1 MKTYAFYLS
10 DIAVNVY
17 DKKTLTAEKTKQ
29 LKAEGFHKMPFEA
42 KAENE
47 ALATDLMFMHFKEN
61 HESLKEFTT
70 DYCIS
75 STIFASLYM
84 LNA

>member
-1 MKTYAFYLS
+1 MKAYEFYLS

-17 DKKTLTAEKTKQ
+17 EKKTLTAEQLKQ

-47 ALATDLMFMHFKEN
+47 ADATDQMFTHFREN
-61 HESLKEFTT
+61 RESLDEFTK
-70 DYCIS
+70 DYLIT
-75 STIFASLYM
+75 STIFALI
-84 LNA
+84 

>member
-1 MKTYAFYLS
+1 MKAYEFYLS

-17 DKKTLTAEKTKQ
+17 EKKTLTAEQLKH

-47 ALATDLMFMHFKEN
+47 ADATDQMFNHFREN
-61 HESLKEFTT
+61 RESLDEFTK
-70 DYCIS
+70 DYLIT
-75 STIFASLYM
+75 STIFALI
-84 LNA
+84 